1 MRAEFMHASPSIVPG
16 GDQDVYLVIDD
27 FGSHGQSWRE
37 SNVGDTDLE
46 SVINDLLEG
55 QFYNA
60 VSVVGFNVAEG
71 WCRDVSATVAH
82 ELRRRCAE
90 QGREPPSFLHDF
102 LSRHG
107 GRATAR

>member
-1 MRAEFMHASPSIVPG
+1 MRSSPSIVSG
-16 GDQDVYLVIDD
+16 GDHDVYLVVDD
-27 FGSHGQSWRE
+27 FGSHGLAWRE

-46 SVINDLLEG
+46 TVINDLLEG

-82 ELRRRCAE
+82 ELQKRCID
-90 QGREPPSFLHDF
+90 QDRELPMFLQDF
-102 LSRHG
+102 VARHG
-107 GRATAR
+107 KAT